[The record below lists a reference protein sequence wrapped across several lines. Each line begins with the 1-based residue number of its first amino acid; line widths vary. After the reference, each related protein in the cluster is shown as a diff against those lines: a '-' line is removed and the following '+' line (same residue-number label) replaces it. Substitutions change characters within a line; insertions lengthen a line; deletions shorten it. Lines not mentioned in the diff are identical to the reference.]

1 MRWTNRESSRADRG
15 GASRRRK
22 IRFRVAWTLVSAF
35 VVESLVF
42 GLAMLPGAL
51 FWEGFASRVYPF
63 DLLRI
68 VVLSMAFVPAYGLF
82 AFTLMVLS
90 AVSCRWLGWRTP
102 ENAEMSIKELEWPVL
117 RWVRYMVSVHVV
129 RLFAGSV
136 FRATPLWTLYLR
148 LNGARLGRGVY
159 VNSLAVNDHNLLE
172 FGNRVVLGDG
182 VHLSGHTVEH
192 GLVKTAAVRL
202 GDDVVIG
209 LGTVVGIGV
218 VAGPRCQVGALSLV
232 LKFSQLKAD
241 TTYVGT
247 PVREL
252 RSRQG
257 RTVAPHPFVA
267 REGS

>member
-1 MRWTNRESSRADRG
+1 MRRQTVTQPSGNR
-15 GASRRRK
+15 GASGVWD
-22 IRFRVAWTLVSAF
+22 IRFRVAWTLCSAF
-35 VVESLVF
+35 VVECLVF

-51 FWEGFASRVYPF
+51 FWEIFSVRTYPF
-63 DLLRI
+63 ELVRI
-68 VVLSMAFVPAYGLF
+68 VVLGMAFVPAYGLF

-90 AVSCRWLGWRTP
+90 ALSCRWLGWRTP
-102 ENAEMSIKELEWPVL
+102 ENAEMSITALEWPVL
-117 RWVRYMVSVHVV
+117 RWVRYMMSVHVV

-218 VAGPRCQVGALSLV
+218 VAGPRSQVGALSLV
-232 LKFSQLKAD
+232 LKFSQLRAD

-247 PVREL
+247 PVHEL
-252 RSRQG
+252 RSSEG
-257 RTVAPHPFVA
+257 HSVASHPLVQDA
-267 REGS
+267 Q